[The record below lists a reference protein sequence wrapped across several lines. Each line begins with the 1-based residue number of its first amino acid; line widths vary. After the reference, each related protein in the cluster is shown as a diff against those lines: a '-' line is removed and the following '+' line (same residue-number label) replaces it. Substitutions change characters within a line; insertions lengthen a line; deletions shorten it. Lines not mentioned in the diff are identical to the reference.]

1 MTKLTFETANFTDKN
16 IEKIAKLFPNVIT
29 EVKDEGKS
37 TPEKTVYKK
46 SVNFELLKQ
55 ELSADIVDGD
65 ECYDFNWVGK
75 KACILEGNKPIR
87 ETLRPCIEESKDW
100 EHTGNLYIEGDNLD
114 VLKLL
119 QESYLNSVKMVYI
132 DPPYNTG
139 NDSFIY
145 PDNFTMDK
153 DDYEEQ
159 TEFRDDDDNINYKQN
174 NEANP
179 RFHSDWCSMMYP
191 RLKLAQNLLTDD
203 GVIFISIDDNEVH
216 NLRKMC
222 DEVFG
227 ESNFEGHIHWRR
239 RHNQPND
246 RTKMVGL
253 VAEHI
258 LAYAKSS
265 KILKEHGVGKIDLT
279 GNFSNPDNDPRG
291 EWASKPWK
299 VGSDQSGS
307 RYSIKTP
314 SGKVYNEEW
323 MGEENTFISL
333 LNDGRILFPNN
344 NNGMPRKKYYKFER
358 EKEGQCATNWWSHE
372 KFGHNQGANDC
383 MTQLFQQK
391 NIFSNPK
398 PVELLRGLIQISNAK
413 LNDIILDFF
422 SGSATTAHAVMQLNA
437 EDGGNRKFIMVQ
449 LPELCGE
456 KSEAYK
462 AGYKN
467 ICEIGKE
474 RIRRAG
480 EKIKAKVEKENA
492 QLKLDEEPKK
502 VPDIGFRVLKIDSTN
517 MEKVYYSPED
527 YTQEMLNGMESNIK
541 EDRTD
546 LDLLYGVLLDW
557 GLELTKNHKIV
568 ELYGVRVHCYDFIE
582 TESENTS
589 NSALI
594 PNCSLV
600 ACFADKV
607 GKDVI
612 RAIAKSK
619 PLRAV
624 FRDSSFTDCQDK
636 INVEEIFK
644 YYAPDTSVKVI

>member
-1 MTKLTFETANFTDKN
+1 MTTANLTDKN

-37 TPEKTVYKK
+37 TPEKTIYKK
-46 SVNFELLKQ
+46 GVNFELLKQ
-55 ELSADIVDGD
+55 ELSGDVVDGD

-87 ETLRPCIEESKDW
+87 ETLRPCLEESKDW

-139 NDSFIY
+139 NDSFVY
-145 PDNFTMDK
+145 HDNFIMDK
-153 DDYEEQ
+153 NDYEEQ
-159 TEFRDDDDNINYKQN
+159 TEYRDDDDNINYKQN
-174 NEANP
+174 NAANP

-191 RLKLAQNLLTDD
+191 CLKLAQNLLTDE

-227 ESNFEGHIHWRR
+227 ESNFIGCFLWKKKSTST
-239 RHNQPND
+239 N
-246 RTKMVGL
+246 
-253 VAEHI
+253 VANATVSPQVDYQ
-258 LAYAKSS
+258 LCYAKDSNNNCLNKRITLAETRNYPFTDNQGNYRTTIIEKKDAGGYARQTMKFKIMGTYPRQGKRWQIGQETAKKYESMKRFIIDDGIVKLKIYDFEDKSS
-265 KILKEHGVGKIDLT
+265 
-279 GNFSNPDNDPRG
+279 FSANPNLLLDYGSTNT
-291 EWASKPWK
+291 ASKETN
-299 VGSDQSGS
+299 
-307 RYSIKTP
+307 I
-314 SGKVYNEEW
+314 E
-323 MGEENTFISL
+323 
-333 LNDGRILFPNN
+333 LFGVP
-344 NNGMPRKKYYKFER
+344 E
-358 EKEGQCATNWWSHE
+358 
-372 KFGHNQGANDC
+372 
-383 MTQLFQQK
+383 LFQ
-391 NIFSNPK
+391 NPK
-398 PVELLRGLIQISNAK
+398 PVKLLSHLLEIATDKNSIV
-413 LNDIILDFF
+413 LDFF

-449 LPELCGE
+449 LPEPCNE

-480 EKIKAKVEKENA
+480 EKIKATVEEENA

-502 VPDIGFRVLKIDSTN
+502 VPDIGFRVLKVDSTN
-517 MEKVYYSPED
+517 MKKVYYSPED
-527 YTQEMLNGMESNIK
+527 YTQEILSGMESNIK

-568 ELYGVRVHCYDFIE
+568 ELYGVRVHCYDFDE
-582 TESENTS
+582 TQSENIS
-589 NSALI
+589 NSVLI

-607 GKDVI
+607 SEKVI
-612 RAIAKSK
+612 CAIAKSR

-624 FRDSSFTDCQDK
+624 FRDSSFTDCPEK

-644 YYAPDTSVKVI
+644 YYAPNTSVKVI